1 MCKLVGIPEYIEPF
15 LPLLAPGV
23 EKVMKETPDPEVR
36 SVAERSY
43 NVLMKSAGTDPERYA
58 ALVKAKEE
66 AREAAKAAAKAAAA
80 AAKKGGAAAKGK
92 GAAAAAAP
100 AAGAGVPAVEEL
112 EKTVADIAREKEAA
126 ILAGLV
132 QELHTALGAAALE
145 SVRAAPPAPFDM
157 AVKYVATLA
166 QVRSGRGGERGGV
179 SGPHVS
185 RPLPPCSTSSST
197 TTSASRSGTPTP

>member
-43 NVLMKSAGTDPERYA
+43 NVLMKSAGTEPEKYA

-92 GAAAAAAP
+92 GAAAAP
-100 AAGAGVPAVEEL
+100 AAGAGVPAGEEL

-166 QVRSGRGGERGGV
+166 QVRSGREGRRQPQGLHTTPPA
-179 SGPHVS
+179 S
-185 RPLPPCSTSSST
+185 PCSTSSST
-197 TTSASRSGTPTP
+197 TTSALRSGTPTP